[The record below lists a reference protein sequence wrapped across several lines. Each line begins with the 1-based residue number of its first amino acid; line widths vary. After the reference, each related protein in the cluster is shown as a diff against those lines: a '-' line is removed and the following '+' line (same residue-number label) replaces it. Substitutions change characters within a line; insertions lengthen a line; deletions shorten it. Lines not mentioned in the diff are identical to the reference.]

1 MLRHPTTAA
10 GVLLAAWLVC
20 GTSLA
25 AEAPPATGAPRPDP
39 LDARAS
45 VPPATHVSAFQR
57 YRAHRDAPVGSWRDA
72 NDTVTRIGGWR
83 AYARE
88 AAAPEGAASQSQPRP
103 ACCHPH

>member
-1 MLRHPTTAA
+1 MLRHPTSAF

-20 GTSLA
+20 STSQA
-25 AEAPPATGAPRPDP
+25 AEVLPAPGAVRPDP

-57 YRAHRDAPVGSWRDA
+57 YRAHRDVPVVSWKDA

-83 AYARE
+83 VYARE
-88 AAAPEGAASQSQPRP
+88 ATAPESAPPPPQPRP
-103 ACCHPH
+103 GGGHQH